1 MGECSASN
9 IGGNNDAGFQR
20 VLNALFVGLGAGAL
34 LGIAFAASMGLGWL
48 GGLAVMA
55 IVAVGGAG
63 LGMFIGQAWAWFT
76 RLKTQNP
83 DTITIHAMAEC
94 AGRNPFGLQP
104 WTDGDW
110 TTNMGSLTLAAPSDL
125 PVTTPGAV
133 TQMDEVRTRPASGS
147 GLAHA
152 FKSCNSDPITVGGNT
167 VCKNGEDILHC
178 EISSHIGSAC
188 VVGGAI
194 GSVAGGVAGAI
205 IGAAICTAL
214 GLVTFGIGA
223 LLCAIVIAVAFAL
236 GVWAGGALGEVVGSV
251 VGAIQD
257 AVTDFDKDG
266 KTIEANMGCFFFVT
280 GTWVTDISHQHN
292 EIHDITAVTI
302 VECGLGSSSQGLA
315 YGGAVGT
322 GRHPSGP
329 DP

>member
-1 MGECSASN
+1 MGECSAHN
-9 IGGNNDAGFQR
+9 VGGNNNAGFQR
-20 VLNALFVGLGAGAL
+20 VLNAMFVGLAGGVL

-83 DTITIHAMAEC
+83 DTITIEGMAEC
-94 AGRNPFGLQP
+94 AGKNAWGLQP
-104 WTDGDW
+104 FTDGDW
-110 TTNMGSLTLAAPSDL
+110 TTNMGSLTLAAPVDL
-125 PVTTPGAV
+125 PVTAPGAV
-133 TQMDEVRTRPASGS
+133 TQIDEVRTRPAPGS
-147 GLAHA
+147 GLAQA
-152 FKSCNSDPITVGGNT
+152 FKSCNSDPVSS
-167 VCKNGEDILHC
+167 VCKPGEDILHC
-178 EISSHIGSAC
+178 EISSHVGNDC
-188 VVGGAI
+188 VVGGAV
-194 GSVAGGVAGAI
+194 GSVAGGIAGAI

-223 LLCAIVIAVAFAL
+223 LLCAIIIAVAFAL
-236 GVWAGGALGEVVGSV
+236 GVWAGGAVGEVVGSV

-280 GTWVTDISHQHN
+280 GKWVTDISHEHN